1 MAVNYYVND
10 VAQPNGDHE
19 VHRDGCQFMPSA
31 PNRTYLGYFELCVQ
45 AVREAKR
52 YHRQVNGCFYCSL
65 PCHTS

>member
-19 VHRDGCQFMPSA
+19 VHRDGCQFMPAA

-52 YHRQVNGCFYCSL
+52 YHRQANGCFYCSL